1 MSEVTEWQYVCILR
15 AHFITKMSL
24 LATQSDWSVCA
35 GCGGGQWCI
44 FCWFLL
50 FLRIKTSHE
59 TYIPIDERRERQLQ
73 VSQKCKND
81 SLSICSWA
89 FHLDQGEEAVDHC
102 IPASPQ
108 GELCFLQPSCLVEWS
123 GKAMRVKVRAIWR
136 AHQARLH
143 VQLSRLCRW
152 R

>member
-1 MSEVTEWQYVCILR
+1 MSEVTEWQYVCIR
-15 AHFITKMSL
+15 VHFFTKMSL

-35 GCGGGQWCI
+35 GWGRGGAAMMR
-44 FCWFLL
+44 FLL
-50 FLRIKTSHE
+50 FLERIKTSHE

-73 VSQKCKND
+73 VSQKCKNN

-89 FHLDQGEEAVDHC
+89 FHRDQGEEAVDHC

-108 GELCFLQPSCLVEWS
+108 GELRFLQPSCLVEWS
-123 GKAMRVKVRAIWR
+123 GKAMRAKVRAIWR